1 MKPWVAW
8 ARTVS
13 RLFEC
18 AAFTIVCVIEPA
30 VPLGLAAIAAVYLYA
45 TREDE

>member
-1 MKPWVAW
+1 MTASVAW
-8 ARTVS
+8 SRTVS

-18 AAFTIVCVIEPA
+18 AALTVICVIEPV

-45 TREDE
+45 MRD